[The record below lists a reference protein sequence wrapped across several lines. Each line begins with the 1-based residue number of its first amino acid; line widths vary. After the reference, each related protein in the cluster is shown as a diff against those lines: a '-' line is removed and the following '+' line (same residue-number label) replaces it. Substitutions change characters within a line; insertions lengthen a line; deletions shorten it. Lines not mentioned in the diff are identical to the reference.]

1 MITSKNP
8 RKLALVYALPFVL
21 IITILFLSLLIREQ
35 RNMAEEQ
42 TVEIKGT
49 ATALVEQIILMR
61 TWNAEHGGVYAEIDG
76 QTQPNPYLDDPQ
88 RDITSLTGKRYT
100 RINPAFMTRQ
110 IAALARERHRY
121 RLNLTS
127 LKPLNPANMPDPWE
141 VTALQAFEHGAA
153 EQMTVVQEKDERF
166 FRFMIPVVVEKSC
179 LGCHAK
185 QHYRIGDI
193 RGGISVTIPMS
204 ESDRI
209 HAARAR
215 TYLLTG
221 LGLWLCIIV
230 FIILVSYTLSRK
242 VARETE
248 REFELGRLKSIVELA
263 GAAAHEIRQPLTVLI
278 TVFATLKRR
287 YAADDYLL
295 KNLDVT
301 IVQCERID
309 GIIEKMNNL
318 THDKTKTY
326 VGNIKIIDLD
336 NPSKKGDG

>member
-1 MITSKNP
+1 MILSKNP
-8 RKLALVYALPFVL
+8 RKLALVYALPFIL
-21 IITILFLSLLIREQ
+21 IITILFLSLLIREH

-42 TVEIKGT
+42 TVELKGT
-49 ATALVEQIILMR
+49 ARALVQLIILTR

-76 QTQPNPYLDDPQ
+76 RTQPNPFLDDPQ
-88 RDITSLTGKRYT
+88 RDITSLAGKRYT
-100 RINPAFMTRQ
+100 KINPAYMARQ
-110 IAALARERHRY
+110 IAELARERHQY

-127 LKPLNPANMPDPWE
+127 LRPLNPTNMPDPWE
-141 VTALQAFEHGAA
+141 ETALQAFEHDAV
-153 EQMTVVQEKDERF
+153 ERMTVVQEKDERF
-166 FRFMIPVVVEKSC
+166 FRFMVPLAVEKSC

-185 QHYRIGDI
+185 QNYRIGDI
-193 RGGISVTIPMS
+193 RGGISVSIPMS

-230 FIILVSYTLSRK
+230 FIALVSYTLSRK

-278 TVFATLKRR
+278 TVFATLRRR
-287 YAADDYLL
+287 YTADDYLL

-301 IVQCERID
+301 TVQCERID
-309 GIIEKMNNL
+309 RIIEKMNNL
-318 THDKTKTY
+318 THNKTKTY

-336 NPSKKGDG
+336 NASKKREG